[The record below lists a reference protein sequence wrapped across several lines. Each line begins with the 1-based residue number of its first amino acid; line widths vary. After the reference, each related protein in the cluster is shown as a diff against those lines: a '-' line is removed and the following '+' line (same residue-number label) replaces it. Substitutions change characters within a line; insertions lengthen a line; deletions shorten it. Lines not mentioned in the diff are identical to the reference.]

1 MTATKK
7 EKRIITANNLD
18 VCNITELRT
27 FCKENKIKGYIKL
40 NYFELVNLLRDFFEG
55 NPIKHAPQPEAVSA
69 PHHKRKTIKAASK
82 LELNHELLHKDI
94 RKNLRVLIKN
104 RIEAGDKET
113 LSTLVTELVAFSLD
127 IEDFLNVD
135 R

>member
-1 MTATKK
+1 MAATKK

-55 NPIKHAPQPEAVSA
+55 NPIKPAPQPEAVSA
-69 PHHKRKTIKAASK
+69 PHHKRKTTKP
-82 LELNHELLHKDI
+82 ELKHELLHEDI